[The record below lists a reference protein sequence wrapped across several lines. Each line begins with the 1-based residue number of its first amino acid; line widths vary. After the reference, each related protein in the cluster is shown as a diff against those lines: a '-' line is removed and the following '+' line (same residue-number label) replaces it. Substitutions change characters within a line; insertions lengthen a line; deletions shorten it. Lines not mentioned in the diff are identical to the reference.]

1 MFLAFFNLLYNTNFT
16 NGSMPLQDDP
26 DHLLSIIYI
35 ENLYFHSALSDIRKI
50 KLV

>member
-1 MFLAFFNLLYNTNFT
+1 MFLAFFNLLYITNFT

-50 KLV
+50 KMF